1 MKVIILSYTLNLGKA
16 LFLLNITFTLQVTP
30 PVGQSSSLWRLL
42 VLPALS
48 AARHGELRGRPG
60 AAPHP
65 LGLHHLGHLGQPRL
79 RPRVPVLVLHEAVVD
94 VALGALKISQM

>member
-1 MKVIILSYTLNLGKA
+1 M
-16 LFLLNITFTLQVTP
+16 
-30 PVGQSSSLWRLL
+30 
-42 VLPALS
+42 LPALS

-60 AAPHP
+60 AAAHP

-94 VALGALKISQM
+94 VTLSTLRYNKSDVNFVTYFAQQRRANRDFVSDIA